1 MGVQYDQSYY
11 KGLERVYG
19 TDLVDGEQIQD
30 LAKVATPMRRLLAFP
45 NVFQHRV
52 APFELLDETKPGHRK
67 LVVLW
72 LVNPDRR
79 IISTAN
85 VPPQQKDNV
94 CSTFASLAEPK
105 VCQRRLARSSL
116 IRIRHIYLPKMK
128 LASSAS
134 ASWKSVVYQEP
145 HMPQLLART
154 TFASIK
160 L

>member
-1 MGVQYDQSYY
+1 MGVQYDQSDY

-85 VPPQQKDNV
+85 VPPQQKRQCV
-94 CSTFASLAEPK
+94 QYIREFSRAKGLPAEIGEIIANSNTSHLPTEDEA
-105 VCQRRLARSSL
+105 RELRLRLMEERSVPGTSYAT
-116 IRIRHIYLPKMK
+116 IT
-128 LASSAS
+128 
-134 ASWKSVVYQEP
+134 
-145 HMPQLLART
+145 RT
-154 TFASIK
+154 YNFCEH
-160 L
+160 